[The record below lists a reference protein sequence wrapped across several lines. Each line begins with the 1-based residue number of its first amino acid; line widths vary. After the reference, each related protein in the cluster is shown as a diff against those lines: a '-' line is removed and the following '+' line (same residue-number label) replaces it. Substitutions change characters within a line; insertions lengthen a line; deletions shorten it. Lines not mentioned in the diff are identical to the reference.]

1 MRLEL
6 ELAQVELVH
15 QLMMQVHLLQQA
27 HHQGEVQCP
36 TSQLGQMQVL
46 VGTLM

>member
-6 ELAQVELVH
+6 ELAQVELE
-15 QLMMQVHLLQQA
+15 LAQVELELP
-27 HHQGEVQCP
+27 CP

-46 VGTLM
+46 VGTLMWLL